1 MKYVQAQQG
10 RVFIARFDDSEH
22 LLEELKT
29 LIIKEN
35 IKMGMVHLLGAIAKS
50 KLVLGP
56 EEKAY
61 PPKPAWWEFDDAR
74 EIFATA
80 IIAWEGD
87 KPKIHLHSAV
97 GHYTGSNVGCIRDV
111 CEVYLTIEAVI
122 QEIIAPEVSRKLDT
136 RYNASLLSFE

>member
-1 MKYVQAQQG
+1 MKYVQAKQG

-22 LLEELKT
+22 LLDELKS
-29 LIIKEN
+29 LIVKED
-35 IKMGMVHLLGAIAKS
+35 IKMGMVHLLGAISKS

-61 PPKPAWWEFDDAR
+61 PPKPSWWEFDDAR

-80 IIAWEGD
+80 IIAWED
-87 KPKIHLHSAV
+87 NEPKIHLHSAV
-97 GHYTGSNVGCIRDV
+97 GHYTESKVGCIRDV

-122 QEIIAPEVSRKLDT
+122 QELVAPNVSRKLDT
-136 RYNASLLSFE
+136 RYNASLLNFE